1 MRNGLIV
8 AVIVGVAAFRI
19 FGNSGSSIDDQ
30 LVTVCKEMNKKT
42 PYMIDEVTRLDKTE
56 ALSGEIKYLYT
67 LIGIND
73 LTADQKKS
81 IETNTRNL
89 VKNSSDLKIFR
100 DEGIDMT
107 YLYRNESGK
116 EIFEFSIKH

>member
-30 LVTVCKEMNKKT
+30 LVTVCNEMNKKT
-42 PYMIDEVTRLDKTE
+42 PYMVDQVTRLDSTVP
-56 ALSGEIKYLYT
+56 LSGEIKYLYT
-67 LIGIND
+67 LIGIKE
-73 LTADQKKS
+73 LSADQKKT